1 MTRLRDTR
9 GPAAWDAAVTPAPP
23 RVSQS
28 LLETHD
34 SVAAKSY
41 EAPPSSP
48 GPEPA
53 LGAQPV
59 PPDAVRM
66 VGIRKAAG
74 ENLVSP
80 AGALGGH
87 FGLLGGFGVLEG
99 LGASRGDGNAGSFTG
114 RRGRCGV
121 SGHSG
126 VP

>member
-1 MTRLRDTR
+1 MTPPT
-9 GPAAWDAAVTPAPP
+9 PP

-41 EAPPSSP
+41 DPAPSSP
-48 GPEPA
+48 GPELS
-53 LGAQPV
+53 LGSQPV

-80 AGALGGH
+80 PGGAGGDISGCWERVGALQGG
-87 FGLLGGFGVLEG
+87 
-99 LGASRGDGNAGSFTG
+99 GSVGSIVGYG
-114 RRGRCGV
+114 RVVG
-121 SGHSG
+121 
-126 VP
+126 